1 LNLVERIPQGG
12 QTQYV
17 FYEEKASESVYP
29 FLDSRIAI
37 TNSSEMVVWKVSLPV
52 SSTPSP
58 RV

>member
-37 TNSSEMVVWKVSLPV
+37 TNSSEMVVWKVSLP
-52 SSTPSP
+52 